1 MIDEYLINILIMISG
16 FGSGLFVGIA
26 SGTAGAIM
34 IPCLTIFVGY
44 SVHQAIG
51 TSLLVD
57 CVIGG
62 VAGLI
67 FLRNG
72 NVDFKPV
79 IALAFMGVIG
89 AFVGSMFTSGTSEF
103 GLSLLIGLF
112 LILVGVNF
120 IINGIQKNIDF
131 VEGKI
136 NFNFFRDKKIYTF
149 VILGL
154 LVGFAS
160 GFAGMGSSSIVA
172 VILIFVLGYNL
183 RTAIGTSLLMMSF
196 IAGSGATG
204 HFLNGEVVVNVA
216 LIAVCAAAVGS
227 VTGSLVACR
236 IGKNKLGKL
245 IGVVVLV
252 MGMMVFIK
260 IFL

>member
-1 MIDEYLINILIMISG
+1 M
-16 FGSGLFVGIA
+16 
-26 SGTAGAIM
+26 
-34 IPCLTIFVGY
+34 
-44 SVHQAIG
+44 
-51 TSLLVD
+51 
-57 CVIGG
+57 
-62 VAGLI
+62 
-67 FLRNG
+67 
-72 NVDFKPV
+72 
-79 IALAFMGVIG
+79 
-89 AFVGSMFTSGTSEF
+89 
-103 GLSLLIGLF
+103 IGLF
-112 LILVGVNF
+112 LMLIGVNF

-131 VEGKI
+131 IERKI

-172 VILIFVLGYNL
+172 IILIFVMRYDL

-204 HFLNGEVVVNVA
+204 HFLNGDVIVNVA
-216 LIAVCAAAVGS
+216 LIAVCAAAVGGI
-227 VTGSLVACR
+227 TGSLVASR

-252 MGMMVFIK
+252 LGMMIFIK
-260 IFL
+260 MVL

>member
-1 MIDEYLINILIMISG
+1 
-16 FGSGLFVGIA
+16 
-26 SGTAGAIM
+26 M

-79 IALAFMGVIG
+79 IVLAFMGVIG
-89 AFVGSMFTSGTSEF
+89 AFVGSMFTSGTSEL
-103 GLSLLIGLF
+103 GLTLLIGLF
-112 LILVGVNF
+112 LMLVGVNF

-149 VILGL
+149 IILGL

-172 VILIFVLGYNL
+172 VILIFVLGYDL

-204 HFLNGEVVVNVA
+204 HFLNGEVIVNVA
-216 LIAVCAAAVGS
+216 LIAVCAAAVGG
-227 VTGSLVACR
+227 VTGSLVASR
-236 IGKNKLGKL
+236 IGENKLGKL